1 MFKVFFKV
9 KAVKT
14 LESVNSAMMRYIGSN
29 DLNYETMED
38 IEKAEREGFLK
49 FDSDMMTVYY
59 DVN

>member
-14 LESVNSAMMRYIGSN
+14 LESVNSALMRQIGSN
-29 DLNYETMED
+29 DMNYETMED
-38 IEKAEREGFLK
+38 IEKAEREGFLE

-59 DVN
+59 DGD